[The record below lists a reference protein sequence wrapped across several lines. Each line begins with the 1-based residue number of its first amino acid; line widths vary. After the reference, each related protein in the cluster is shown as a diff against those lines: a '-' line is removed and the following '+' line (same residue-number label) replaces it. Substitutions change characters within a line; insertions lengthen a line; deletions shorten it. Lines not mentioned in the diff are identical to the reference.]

1 MKSIIL
7 VAAFAAAL
15 LGGCATT
22 DAPPAE
28 QDNATELVYRTG
40 SNIPIRNAKPLT
52 KEEKE
57 RQTEQSQRDL
67 ERAQKTGGLVFK
79 P

>member
-1 MKSIIL
+1 MKSIIP
-7 VAAFAAAL
+7 VAAVAAVL
-15 LGGCATT
+15 LGGCATA

-28 QDNATELVYRTG
+28 QNNSTELVYRTG

-67 ERAQKTGGLVFK
+67 ERAQRTGGLVFK